1 MGDIVAASAKVFRE
15 KGFDAARLDD
25 IAQEVGMYKGS
36 IYHYIDSKEDL
47 LFAVVREP
55 SERIL
60 GATRKLVEQEL
71 PAEEKLRR
79 LCHLHVEV
87 LVNVTPFA
95 AVYIEEIAGK
105 HRFPDWEAKDRE
117 YMRLV
122 EDIMRELLGDRRDVD
137 PPVAARALVGA
148 LNWMT
153 RWYRSDG
160 RMDADQIADQVADVF
175 LGGLRG

>member
-60 GATRKLVEQEL
+60 GEAHELVRESL
-71 PAEEKLRR
+71 PAEDKLRR
-79 LCHLHVEV
+79 LCHMHVHV
-87 LVNVTPFA
+87 LVDVTPFA
-95 AVYIEEIAGK
+95 SVYIEEIAGK

-117 YMRLV
+117 YMAVV
-122 EDIMRELLGDRRDVD
+122 EDIMREVLGDRTDIA
-137 PPVAARALVGA
+137 PGMAARALVGS

-153 RWYRSDG
+153 RWYRPDG
-160 RMDADQIADQVADVF
+160 PMDADEIADQVAQMF
-175 LGGLRG
+175 LGGLRR